1 MSTSQMAASH
11 IATKTTITAVR
22 ITCPTCAPPVPV
34 ASGLRLLLRSGRSI
48 SLGDLGTAGTTG
60 SLWIITQTASV
71 KMLLPLAPYHWVL
84 KMMWSAV

>member
-1 MSTSQMAASH
+1 M
-11 IATKTTITAVR
+11 
-22 ITCPTCAPPVPV
+22 CPACAPPVPV

-84 KMMWSAV
+84 K